1 MNRRHEK
8 ARDDNF
14 RYVSEFDEFLH
25 RFMAEHPEVE
35 EDQMR
40 GWYIWWDHR
49 VDLDEL
55 DKQREDSV
63 PAKPY
68 QYE

>member
-1 MNRRHEK
+1 MKPNPVKYRVGHSG
-8 ARDDNF
+8 
-14 RYVSEFDEFLH
+14 YVSEFDQ
-25 RFMAEHPEVE
+25 FMDVYLKKHPEVL
-35 EDQMR
+35 EDQQR

-63 PAKPY
+63 PVKPY
-68 QYE
+68 SYE